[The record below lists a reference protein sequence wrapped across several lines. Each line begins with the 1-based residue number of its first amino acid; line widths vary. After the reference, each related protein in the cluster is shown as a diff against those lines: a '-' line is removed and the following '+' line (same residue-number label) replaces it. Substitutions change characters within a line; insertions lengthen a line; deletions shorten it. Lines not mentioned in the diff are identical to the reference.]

1 MVKKVSVWLSVM
13 YAKEEGK
20 RESGVSVC
28 YTNARIVCAKSKH
41 DDLKAN
47 HGGIK
52 KKPTSTEKVSHSSE
66 ISTDSVHDV

>member
-1 MVKKVSVWLSVM
+1 M

-20 RESGVSVC
+20 RESGVNVC

-52 KKPTSTEKVSHSSE
+52 KPTSTEKCPIQPLLSE

>member
-1 MVKKVSVWLSVM
+1 M

-52 KKPTSTEKVSHSSE
+52 KNPRVQKKCPIQPLLSQ
-66 ISTDSVHDV
+66 ISTDSIHDI

>member
-1 MVKKVSVWLSVM
+1 M

-52 KKPTSTEKVSHSSE
+52 KKNTEEKLSHSSFLKSE